1 MIEFSLNLAQ
11 IIYLIFNV
19 KTIMLNFKW
28 IFFVRSKL
36 LELLKPGYDKIY
48 ERIKVAYRI
57 GKLFLIK
64 NISFFIIAPIWLS
77 LF

>member
-1 MIEFSLNLAQ
+1 MIEFVLNLAQ

-48 ERIKVAYRI
+48 DGIKAAYWI
-57 GKLFLIK
+57 GKLFLVK

>member
-1 MIEFSLNLAQ
+1 MFEFLLKLAQ

-19 KTIMLNFKW
+19 KMIMLNFKW

-36 LELLKPGYDKIY
+36 LELLKPGYKIY
-48 ERIKVAYRI
+48 EGIKAAYRI

-64 NISFFIIAPIWLS
+64 F
-77 LF
+77 